1 MMTRN
6 EIIEMLMAAS
16 RESHL
21 CGRFDVRAIAEGF
34 ADQLLSIDAEHRRQ
48 IARAK
53 RPCLTQGST
62 RRNARWLS

>member
-21 CGRFDVRAIAEGF
+21 CGRFDVRAIVEGF
-34 ADQLLSIDAEHRRQ
+34 ADQLMLINDEHHRQ
-48 IARAK
+48 IAWGEGRV
-53 RPCLTQGST
+53 
-62 RRNARWLS
+62 